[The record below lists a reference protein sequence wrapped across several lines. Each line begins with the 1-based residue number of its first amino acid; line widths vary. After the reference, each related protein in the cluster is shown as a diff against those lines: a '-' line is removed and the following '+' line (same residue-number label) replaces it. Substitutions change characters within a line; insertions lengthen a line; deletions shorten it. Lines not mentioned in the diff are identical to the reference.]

1 MFKRQ
6 QPQQQQ
12 PIETPLFETSSLG
25 FWCKVYANR
34 VEFRATYGT
43 KSVSLSQIAG
53 VEAGMS
59 FELTTTGGE
68 RYTIPTNK
76 KKELQQAIMQA
87 QASFL
92 ASMQQQHTTPAK
104 SIADEIAKLHA
115 LWQQGIITQADFEQ
129 GKKTLLGQ

>member
-6 QPQQQQ
+6 QQQQ
-12 PIETPLFETSSLG
+12 PVETPLFETSFLG

-34 VEFRATYGT
+34 VEFKATYGT

-53 VEAGMS
+53 IEAGMS

-87 QASFL
+87 QANFL
-92 ASMQQQHTTPAK
+92 ASMQQQQHATPAK